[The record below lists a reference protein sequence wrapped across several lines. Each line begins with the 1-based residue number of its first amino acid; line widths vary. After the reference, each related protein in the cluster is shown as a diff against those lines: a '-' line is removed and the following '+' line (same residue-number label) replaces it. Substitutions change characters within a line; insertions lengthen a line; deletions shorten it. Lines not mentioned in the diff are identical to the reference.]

1 MLILFETA
9 AGYALFKLK
18 DESLL
23 QNVDNIWK
31 ELSSGNESLEIVSFK
46 RYKSIAEAVTN
57 ATNIS
62 EGKLSKTLKKML
74 KKSVT
79 EEGEKLAVADT
90 NSLEIKCLHNTA
102 ISELM
107 RSIRANIDTL
117 IGDESITHEIAAM
130 RLGVSH
136 AVGRYKV
143 KFNPEKIDT
152 MIVQAVS
159 LLDDLDKEL
168 NNYVMRCREWY
179 GWHFP
184 ELGKLITDPQAY
196 AKCIKS
202 IGMRQNAQT
211 AKLEAVLPTEL
222 VDQVR
227 AEAEISMGT
236 DISELDLTNIWEL
249 CDQIIEFGQYRAQL
263 HEYLKNRM
271 SALAPNLTVLLGELV
286 GARLVSKAGSLMALA
301 KCPASTVQI
310 LGAEKALFRALK
322 TKKDTPKYGLIY
334 HAQLI
339 TQSGQK
345 AKGKIARKLAAKVAL
360 ATRIDA
366 LCDES
371 LGNQQGI
378 DARAYLET
386 VIKTENARSGVKKQ
400 RYSGAQHAPKDA
412 YTFKKEIHRYDPK
425 VDITLKSQKPT
436 EEQTETPVEKKKKK
450 KRASESV
457 AEEMEEGEKEMRNG
471 EEEKVK
477 QQKEEKFKKLK
488 EEKVKQQ
495 EEKQVKQEA
504 EEKAEETATKMSKAQ
519 KRKEAKARKAENAK
533 KAKKEPVGEERDDEE
548 DEE

>member
-1 MLILFETA
+1 MLFL
-9 AGYALFKLK
+9 
-18 DESLL
+18 SLQL
-23 QNVDNIWK
+23 
-31 ELSSGNESLEIVSFK
+31 VSFK
-46 RYKSIAEAVTN
+46 RFKSIAEAVNN

-62 EGKLSKTLKKML
+62 EGKLSKSLKRIL
-74 KKSVT
+74 KKSVE

-90 NSLEIKCLHNTA
+90 QLGTLIKNSLEIKCLHNTA

-107 RSIRANIDTL
+107 RTIRANMDTL
-117 IGDESITHEIAAM
+117 IDDESIAKEIATM

-136 AVGRYKV
+136 AIGRYKV

-184 ELGKLITDPQAY
+184 ELGKLITDAQAY
-196 AKCIKS
+196 AKCVKI

-211 AKLEAVLPTEL
+211 AKLETVLPAEL

-227 AEAEISMGT
+227 SEAEISMGT
-236 DISELDLTNIWEL
+236 DITELDLANIGEL
-249 CDQIIEFGQYRAQL
+249 CDQIIELGQYRAQL

-322 TKKDTPKYGLIY
+322 TKKDTPKYGIIY

-345 AKGKIARKLAAKVAL
+345 SKGKIARKLAAKVAL

-371 LGNQQGI
+371 LGSQQGI
-378 DARAYLET
+378 EARAYLES
-386 VIKTENARSGVKKQ
+386 VIKTENSRSGVKKQ
-400 RYSGAQHAPKDA
+400 RYSGLQHSSKEA
-412 YTFKKEIHRYDPK
+412 YTFKKQVHRYDPK
-425 VDITLKSQKPT
+425 VDISLKSQKSSG
-436 EEQTETPVEKKKKK
+436 EETPVEKKKKK
-450 KRASESV
+450 NFSESFV
-457 AEEMEEGEKEMRNG
+457 EEGEGKKEVRTEG
-471 EEEKVK
+471 EEKVEKEVK
-477 QQKEEKFKKLK
+477 QEVG
-488 EEKVKQQ
+488 EEKV
-495 EEKQVKQEA
+495 EES
-504 EEKAEETATKMSKAQ
+504 TKSKSQ
-519 KRKEAKARKAENAK
+519 KRKEAKALKKAEKAK
-533 KAKKEPVGEERDDEE
+533 KAKIELAGEEEESDDEE
-548 DEE
+548 E

>member
-1 MLILFETA
+1 MYNKFIFLLEFIFIMLILFETA
-9 AGYALFKLK
+9 AGYALFKLTDEGLLK
-18 DESLL
+18 D
-23 QNVDNIWK
+23 VDNIWNK
-31 ELSSGNESLEIVSFK
+31 SQESLQLVSFK
-46 RYKSIAEAVTN
+46 RFKSIAEAVNN

-62 EGKLSKTLKKML
+62 EGKLSKSLKRIL
-74 KKSVT
+74 KKSVE

-90 NSLEIKCLHNTA
+90 QLGTLIKNSLEIKCLHNTA

-107 RSIRANIDTL
+107 RSIRANMDTL
-117 IGDESITHEIAAM
+117 VDDEAITKEIATM

-136 AVGRYKV
+136 AIGRYKV

-184 ELGKLITDPQAY
+184 ELGKLITDAQAY
-196 AKCIKS
+196 AKCVKI

-211 AKLEAVLPTEL
+211 AKLETVLPTEL

-227 AEAEISMGT
+227 SEAEISMGT
-236 DISELDLTNIWEL
+236 DITELDLANIGEL
-249 CDQIIEFGQYRAQL
+249 CDQIIELGQYRAQL

-286 GARLVSKAGSLMALA
+286 GARLVSKAA

-322 TKKDTPKYGLIY
+322 TKKDTPKYGIIY

-345 AKGKIARKLAAKVAL
+345 SKGKIARKLAAKVAL

-371 LGNQQGI
+371 LGSQQGI
-378 DARAYLET
+378 EARAYLES
-386 VIKTENARSGVKKQ
+386 VIKTENSRSGVKKQ
-400 RYSGAQHAPKDA
+400 RYSGVQHSSKEA
-412 YTFKKEIHRYDPK
+412 YTFKKQVHRYDPK
-425 VDITLKSQKPT
+425 VDISLKSQKSSG
-436 EEQTETPVEKKKKK
+436 EETPVEKKKKK
-450 KRASESV
+450 NFSESFV
-457 AEEMEEGEKEMRNG
+457 EEGEGKKEVRTEG
-471 EEEKVK
+471 EEGKKVEK
-477 QQKEEKFKKLK
+477 E
-488 EEKVKQQ
+488 
-495 EEKQVKQEA
+495 VKQEVE
-504 EEKAEETATKMSKAQ
+504 EEKAEEATTTKSKSQ
-519 KRKEAKARKAENAK
+519 KRKEAKALKKAEKAK
-533 KAKKEPVGEERDDEE
+533 KAKIELAGEEEESDDEE
-548 DEE
+548 EEG